1 MVGCPVAFDTY
12 EVAARQGRI
21 NDRHINKESCTT
33 HLSVNLVTLTPQ
45 LIEDFLLE
53 WGIWWASS
61 GRGYL

>member
-12 EVAARQGRI
+12 EVAAGQGRI

-33 HLSVNLVTLTPQ
+33 DLGVNHVTLTTQ

-53 WGIWWASS
+53 W
-61 GRGYL
+61 